1 MEFGGSSLSLYPF
14 ALKGETLADSTYDAN
29 LLPFYLQLKIY
40 ANIINRRIKTS
51 FWREATMKIVM
62 YRCPKCNRVKQFSV
76 WRYLSREELS
86 RLNYVD
92 VEFKFVQC
100 DMC

>member
-1 MEFGGSSLSLYPF
+1 M
-14 ALKGETLADSTYDAN
+14 
-29 LLPFYLQLKIY
+29 IY
-40 ANIINRRIKTS
+40 ANIIGFRMKTS
-51 FWREATMKIVM
+51 FSQEVTMKIVM